1 MDDKEVVMNRRLK
14 ALGKG
19 KDLNTTS
26 PDAKN
31 TESMKLEIDKMT
43 KKLEEEN

>member
-1 MDDKEVVMNRRLK
+1 MNRRLK

-19 KDLNTTS
+19 KDLTS

>member
-19 KDLNTTS
+19 KDINTS